1 MRRIIEASEATND
14 RDAIWLDGL
23 ERFGP
28 AQADRLQIQIDHTL
42 QHLTMSPETGL
53 PSSENYPHALGFS
66 RPYPCKIIYRYDE
79 DTLTV
84 LRVYHGKQQKD

>member
-1 MRRIIEASEATND
+1 MRRIIEAPEATND

-28 AQADRLQIQIDHTL
+28 EQADRLQIQIDQTL
-42 QHLTMSPETGL
+42 EHLAVFPETGV
-53 PSSENYPHALGFS
+53 PSSRNHPQALGFS
-66 RPYPCKIIYRYDE
+66 RPYPCKIIYRYDA